1 MRKNSFSLQHT
12 LSITAALVGLATVL
26 GLPAKAQVNSGS
38 GQSPNGITQPNN
50 TAPSNTAPSNTAPTA
65 PINTAPGSTTP
76 SNTAPGTTAPTAPTN
91 VPSAPT
97 PNTTTTPGVN
107 TPSINTPTTN
117 APTTNAPAASTP
129 AATND
134 RSLSELLG
142 QAAGTGSFSTLA
154 RAVEAAGVTNTLRE
168 TGEKFTIFAP
178 TDEAFAALPP
188 DVLERLFRP
197 ENRELLREVLAYH
210 VVPGAVSSKD
220 LRTGLIDTLGGGIAV
235 RVTPDRIVVNDGSVV
250 QPDIQAENGV
260 IHVVNR
266 VLMPE
271 ELRQRLI
278 SQR

>member
-1 MRKNSFSLQHT
+1 MRKNSFSLQRT
-12 LSITAALVGLATVL
+12 LSVAAALVGFATIS

-38 GQSPNGITQPNN
+38 GQSPNGVTQPNNTAPINTAPTNTAPTNTAPTN
-50 TAPSNTAPSNTAPTA
+50 TAPSNTAPSNTAPTN
-65 PINTAPGSTTP
+65 I
-76 SNTAPGTTAPTAPTN
+76 
-91 VPSAPT
+91 PSAPT
-97 PNTTTTPGVN
+97 TPNTTPATPGAN
-107 TPSINTPTTN
+107 TPAIT
-117 APTTNAPAASTP
+117 APTTNAPATSAPAANAP

-134 RSLSELLG
+134 RYLAELLT

-154 RAVEAAGVTNTLRE
+154 RAVEAAGVGDTLRE

-188 DVLERLFRP
+188 DVLERLLRP
-197 ENRELLREVLAYH
+197 ENRDLLREVLAYH

-235 RVTPDRIVVNDGSVV
+235 RVTPDRIIVNDGSVV
-250 QPDIQAENGV
+250 QPDIQAANGV

-271 ELRQRLI
+271 QLRQRLV
-278 SQR
+278 SLR